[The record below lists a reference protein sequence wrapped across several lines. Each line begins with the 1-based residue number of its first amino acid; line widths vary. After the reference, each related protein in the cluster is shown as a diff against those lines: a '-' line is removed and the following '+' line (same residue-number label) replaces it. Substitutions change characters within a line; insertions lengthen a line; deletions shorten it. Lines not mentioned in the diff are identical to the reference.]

1 MSRPFSYNDEN
12 FTIIGNVLFFHV
24 LSIGALTSNKKLIE
38 VPPEIFRRVVSR
50 ECIAF
55 MSYDVIDY
63 ANSSVYP
70 LVFKNMALIYKGP
83 SISGEHNR
91 YLTGFTLLNNI

>member
-24 LSIGALTSNKKLIE
+24 LSTGALTSNKKLIE

-55 MSYDVIDY
+55 ISYGVIDY
-63 ANSSVYP
+63 AKSSVYP
-70 LVFKNMALIYKGP
+70 LLFKDMALIYKG
-83 SISGEHNR
+83 SSLSSDINR
-91 YLTGFTLLNNI
+91 YFTGFTLLNNI